1 MRRGKQE
8 EKAEKFLCLT
18 GLSRYHHCHATVY
31 TFLLSGQKTSSM
43 TSRNIT
49 LLNGMLTIVSLLFLF
64 PGCIKDH
71 VKKTETYT
79 YTISTPVYKTRA
91 EVFASLNGNITEP
104 VQTAGKLYIKDR
116 YIYLNEVEKGIHIID
131 NIDPSGPKQVAFL
144 NIPGNMDIAVKD
156 NILYADTYTDL
167 LAIDI
172 SDPKRATV
180 TKAIQNFFT
189 GRYYIPDANMT
200 VTAVIKKDT
209 TITVDTYYPDCMN
222 CTYELASSSA
232 PGYTVPKSNGTAGSM
247 ASMVLMND
255 HLYALREP
263 HSMGIINI
271 ASASAPRLDT
281 TFSAGFDLQT
291 VFPFEDKLF
300 LGSMS
305 GMYMYDMTNP
315 VAPVKLGEF
324 SHGRAC
330 DPVVT
335 DGNYAYVTLHE
346 GTSCGGSANELDVID
361 IKNLMDPVLVKA
373 YDLTRPTGLCKDGNL
388 LFVCDGNSGVRLF
401 DATAPGNLKQLNQI
415 EVNDS
420 YDIIAG
426 NHHAMVVARDGLYQ
440 YDYSDVK
447 NIRKLSFYAITNDRQ

>member
-1 MRRGKQE
+1 
-8 EKAEKFLCLT
+8 
-18 GLSRYHHCHATVY
+18 
-31 TFLLSGQKTSSM
+31 M
-43 TSRNIT
+43 TSKNIT
-49 LLNGMLTIVSLLFLF
+49 LLNSILTTACLLFLL

-71 VKKTETYT
+71 IKKTETYT
-79 YTISTPVYKTRA
+79 YTITTPVYKTRA
-91 EVFASLNGNITEP
+91 EVFAAINGSISEP

-131 NIDPSGPKQVAFL
+131 NADPSSPRQVAFL

-172 SDPKRATV
+172 SDPKKATV

-189 GRYYIPDANMT
+189 GRYYNPDQNMT
-200 VTAVIKKDT
+200 IKAIIKKDT
-209 TITVDTYYPDCMN
+209 TVTVDTYYPDCAN
-222 CTYELASSSA
+222 CMYEFANSSA
-232 PGYTVPKSNGTAGSM
+232 PGYSTPKSNGTAGSM

-255 HLYALREP
+255 HLYALRES

-271 ASASAPRLDT
+271 AAASAPRLDT
-281 TFSAGFDLQT
+281 TFNAGFDLQT

-335 DGNYAYVTLHE
+335 DGNYAYVTLHA
-346 GTSCGGSANELDVID
+346 GTSCGGAANELNVID
-361 IKNLMDPVLVKA
+361 IKDIMNPTLVKA
-373 YDLTRPTGLCKDGNL
+373 YDLTKPTGLCKDGNL
-388 LFVCDGNSGVRLF
+388 LFVCDDNSGVRLF
-401 DATAPGNLKQLNQI
+401 DASTADNLKQLNQI
-415 EVNDS
+415 DVKDS

-426 NHHAMVVARDGLYQ
+426 NHHAMVVAKDGLYQ

-447 NIRKLSFYAITNDRQ
+447 NIRKLSFYSTAKR

>member
-1 MRRGKQE
+1 
-8 EKAEKFLCLT
+8 
-18 GLSRYHHCHATVY
+18 
-31 TFLLSGQKTSSM
+31 
-43 TSRNIT
+43 
-49 LLNGMLTIVSLLFLF
+49 
-64 PGCIKDH
+64 
-71 VKKTETYT
+71 
-79 YTISTPVYKTRA
+79 
-91 EVFASLNGNITEP
+91 

-116 YIYLNEVEKGIHIID
+116 YIYLNEVEKGIHVID
-131 NIDPSGPKQVAFL
+131 NIDPSSPKQVAFL
-144 NIPGNMDIAVKD
+144 NIPGNMDIGVKD

-172 SDPKRATV
+172 SNPKNATV
-180 TKAIQNFFT
+180 TKAIPNFFS
-189 GRYYIPDANMT
+189 GRYYSPDANMT

-209 TITVDTYYPDCMN
+209 TITVGTYPNCVYCM
-222 CTYELASSSA
+222 YELASSSA

-281 TFSAGFDLQT
+281 TFNAGFDLQT

-315 VAPVKLGEF
+315 TAPVKLGEF
-324 SHGRAC
+324 AHGTAC

-335 DGNYAYVTLHE
+335 DGNYAYVTLHA
-346 GTSCGGSANELDVID
+346 GTSCGSAANELDVID
-361 IKNLMDPVLVKA
+361 IKDIMNPTLVKA
-373 YDLTRPTGLCKDGNL
+373 YDLTSPTGLCKDGNL
-388 LFVCDGNSGVRLF
+388 LFVCDDNSGVRLF
-401 DATAPGNLKQLNQI
+401 DASTAGNLKQLNQI
-415 EVNDS
+415 DVKDS

-426 NHHAMVVARDGLYQ
+426 NHHAMVVAKDGLYQ

-447 NIRKLSFYAITNDRQ
+447 NIRKLSFYSTAKR

>member
-1 MRRGKQE
+1 
-8 EKAEKFLCLT
+8 
-18 GLSRYHHCHATVY
+18 
-31 TFLLSGQKTSSM
+31 M
-43 TSRNIT
+43 TSKNIT
-49 LLNGMLTIVSLLFLF
+49 LLNGMLTTACLLFLL

-71 VKKTETYT
+71 IKKTETYT
-79 YTISTPVYKTRA
+79 YTITTPVYKTRA
-91 EVFASLNGNITEP
+91 EIFAAINGNIAEP

-131 NIDPSGPKQVAFL
+131 NIDPSSPKQVAFL
-144 NIPGNMDIAVKD
+144 NIPGNMDIAVKE

-172 SDPKRATV
+172 SNPKKATV
-180 TKAIQNFFT
+180 TNAVQNFFT
-189 GRYYIPDANMT
+189 RGFYNTDPGKTIVALLT
-200 VTAVIKKDT
+200 KDT
-209 TITVDTYYPDCMN
+209 TVTVNTYYPNCSDCMYAQTAN
-222 CTYELASSSA
+222 SSA
-232 PGYTVPKSNGTAGSM
+232 PGYSTPKSNGTAGSM

-255 HLYALREP
+255 YLYALREP
-263 HSMGIINI
+263 HSMGIVNI

-281 TFSAGFDLQT
+281 TFNAGVDLQT

-346 GTSCGGSANELDVID
+346 GTSCGGSANELDIID

-401 DATAPGNLKQLNQI
+401 DATAPGNLKQLSQI

-426 NHHAMVVARDGLYQ
+426 NYHAMVVARDGLYQ